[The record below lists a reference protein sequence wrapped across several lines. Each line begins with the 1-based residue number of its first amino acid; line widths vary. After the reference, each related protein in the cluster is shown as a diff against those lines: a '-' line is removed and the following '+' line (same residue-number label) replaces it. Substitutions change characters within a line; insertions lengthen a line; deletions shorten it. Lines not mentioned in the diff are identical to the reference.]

1 MSIKLIFA
9 STAALALIAG
19 VPAHAAKNENA
30 RALAAADAG
39 AGAKAKEER
48 KTCRYFD
55 NTASRMKR
63 ERLCMTREEWKK
75 FDEEQRVQ

>member
-19 VPAHAAKNENA
+19 APAHAAKNQSA
-30 RALAAADAG
+30 RALAAADA
-39 AGAKAKEER
+39 ATGAKAKDER
-48 KTCRYFD
+48 KTCRFFD

-63 ERLCMTREEWKK
+63 ERICLTREGWKK
-75 FDEEQRVQ
+75 FEEEQQGL

>member
-19 VPAHAAKNENA
+19 APAYAAKNESA

-39 AGAKAKEER
+39 SGAKAKEER

-63 ERLCMTREEWKK
+63 ERVCLTREGWKK
-75 FDEEQRVQ
+75 FEEQQEK